1 MNVKCSAAATPAS
14 LSPLTDTDIPAG
26 SVWDWFFWS
35 MDGQFLLHRV
45 FLNGSSWAQVNQVQT
60 QWLCSSLRACTYV
73 HRWCLFQ
80 TRWVRTGTLWQRCP
94 AARSRR
100 CRWSHKWHRS
110 CLRHYRTS
118 CTRCRRHAEGCS
130 GALHRERHVR
140 HVRQQG
146 EINRRWG

>member
-1 MNVKCSAAATPAS
+1 MSSALLLQRRLLFHLSQIRTFQRGAS
-14 LSPLTDTDIPAG
+14 GIDFSDRWTASFSSTG
-26 SVWDWFFWS
+26 F
-35 MDGQFLLHRV
+35 